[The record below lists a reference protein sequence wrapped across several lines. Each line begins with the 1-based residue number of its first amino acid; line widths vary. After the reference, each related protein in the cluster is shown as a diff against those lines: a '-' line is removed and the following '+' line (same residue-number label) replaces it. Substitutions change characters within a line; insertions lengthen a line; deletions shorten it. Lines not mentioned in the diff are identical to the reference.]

1 MPGETLYRESIRIP
15 VMTWLA
21 AGTFAAAMVFVG
33 LAFTNPFAESAF
45 RNSQSGAFFIPAALF
60 FALALFATAFGK
72 FNIIASDERLTISA
86 GMNANSVKWNEIDS
100 AGEDFS
106 RRALGNV
113 LTAVPTIVDGESA
126 MVYSISKLP
135 RIDLSLKN
143 KSLRRII
150 FSTRQP
156 EELLKIIQEQARKAR
171 GTPVILE
178 KSPPEMV
185 HINAF
190 GPPGNFDGVGGPPP
204 FPIP

>member
-21 AGTFAAAMVFVG
+21 AGMFVAAMVFLG
-33 LAFTNPFAESAF
+33 FAFINPFAEVSV
-45 RNSQSGAFFIPAALF
+45 RNSQSGAFLIPAALF
-60 FALALFATAFGK
+60 FALAIFAVAFGN
-72 FNIIASDERLTISA
+72 FNITASDERLTLSA

-106 RRALGNV
+106 RRKPGNV
-113 LTAVPTIVDGESA
+113 LTAVPTVVDGESA
-126 MVYSISKLP
+126 MVYSIGNLP

-143 KSLRRII
+143 ESLRRII

-156 EELLKIIQEQARKAR
+156 EELLKIIQEKARKAR

-178 KSPPEMV
+178 NSPPEMV
-185 HINAF
+185 YINAF
-190 GPPGNFDGVGGPPP
+190 GSPGNFDGVDGPPP